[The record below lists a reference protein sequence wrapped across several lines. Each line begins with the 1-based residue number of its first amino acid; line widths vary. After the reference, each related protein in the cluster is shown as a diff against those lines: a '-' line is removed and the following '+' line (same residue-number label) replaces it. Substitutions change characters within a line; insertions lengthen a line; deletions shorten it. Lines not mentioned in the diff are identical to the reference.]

1 MGIYQREL
9 EPEFSIV
16 DPPKNN
22 SDLENEIT
30 LLAGHINAATY
41 RFLKLIAEFD
51 KREAW
56 GDFGIKSCAHWL
68 NWKCGIAIGAAR
80 EKVRVARR
88 LAELPQID
96 KAFSTGALSYS
107 KVRAMTRVATKE
119 TEEFL
124 LMIAEAGTANHMELL
139 VRKKLQVDRL
149 NSEQVEEVQHAS
161 RAVSCHQDEN
171 GMWIIHAKLP
181 PEEGALVVK
190 ALEAIVDNA
199 TEAQDD
205 NKEKNVSAETL
216 LVETVESFETDSEP
230 KLTFSQKRADALCSM
245 AEHYIASYKNEAGI
259 QSLAGAERCQIMLHV
274 DINTLMSH
282 TAGHKQH
289 NHLQHCNLN
298 NQWISAAT
306 ARRLSC
312 DASLVTVL
320 EDEFGNVLNIGRRSR
335 TIPPA
340 IKRALS
346 IRDTTCRYPGCC
358 ERKYVDAHHIKH
370 WADGGETKLDNLVT
384 LCRHHH
390 RKLHQGAF
398 KIEVDT
404 VVETGLVTE
413 SNSTRIIFKNGTG
426 DTINSCFLPQF
437 HENVSAETNI
447 IYLSENFGWIDET
460 SAANRWA
467 GDKMDY
473 SMALDALMG

>member
-358 ERKYVDAHHIKH
+358 ERQYVDAHHIKH
-370 WADGGETKLDNLVT
+370 WADGGETRLDNLVT

-398 KIEVDT
+398 EI
-404 VVETGLVTE
+404 VVETGIETAG
-413 SNSTRIIFKNGTG
+413 NSSRIIFKTSCG

-437 HENVSAETNI
+437 HEDVSAETNI
-447 IYLSENFGWIDET
+447 IYLADNFGWIDET
-460 SAANRWA
+460 IAASRWA